1 MMPDVADN
9 LLEADRISAILNSWQ
24 VPVLVI
30 GAVALA
36 AHRYV
41 RATLDIDLGVNVAI
55 GELETLEM
63 HLRNAGYITTL
74 HVPDG
79 DDPLGGVI
87 DVLSPNGLIQ
97 IVNFGDRFPAVIE
110 DALEG
115 EKIQAR
121 PDLALRVI
129 PLPQLVALKLYAGG
143 VKSLAD
149 IVELLRRNPEAD
161 LQKIGK
167 ICRKYRLRGWNRVL
181 EELEQD
187 R

>member
-1 MMPDVADN
+1 MPDADAN
-9 LLEADRISAILNSWQ
+9 LVEADRISAILGSCQ

-41 RATLDIDLGVNVAI
+41 RATLDIDLGVNVAVRDMK
-55 GELETLEM
+55 GLEER
-63 HLRNAGYITTL
+63 LRTEGYLTVL
-74 HVPDG
+74 HEPDG

-87 DVLSPNGLIQ
+87 DVCGPHGLIQ
-97 IVNFGDRFPAVIE
+97 IVNFGDRFPAVIQ

-115 EKIQAR
+115 EVIQVR
-121 PDLALRVI
+121 PDLTLRVI
-129 PLPQLVALKLYAGG
+129 PLPQLVVLKLYAGG

-161 LQKIGK
+161 LQKIRK
-167 ICRKYRLRGWNRVL
+167 VCRKYRLRGWNRVL
-181 EELEQD
+181 AELEQGL
-187 R
+187 

>member
-1 MMPDVADN
+1 MMLDAGAN
-9 LLEADRISAILNSWQ
+9 LVEADRIATILASCQ

-41 RATLDIDLGVNVAI
+41 RATLDIDLGVNIAI
-55 GELETLEM
+55 REM
-63 HLRNAGYITTL
+63 KGLDERLRSEGYVTVL
-74 HVPDG
+74 HEPDG

-87 DVLSPNGLIQ
+87 DISGPNGLIQ
-97 IVNFGDRFPAVIE
+97 IVNFGDRFPAVIQ

-115 EKIQAR
+115 EMIQAR

-129 PLPQLVALKLYAGG
+129 PLPQLVVLKLYAGG

-149 IVELLRRNPEAD
+149 VIELLRRNPEAD
-161 LQKIGK
+161 LQEIGK
-167 ICRKYRLRGWNRVL
+167 VCRKYRLEGWNRVL
-181 EELEQD
+181 AELE
-187 R
+187 

>member
-1 MMPDVADN
+1 MPETDDS
-9 LLEADRISAILNSWQ
+9 LLEAERISAILSSRE

-36 AHRYV
+36 AHGYV
-41 RATLDIDLGVNVAI
+41 RATFDIDLGVNVAI
-55 GELETLEM
+55 RDLKILEM
-63 HLRNAGYITTL
+63 HLRSAGFVTAL
-74 HVPDG
+74 HEPDG

-87 DVLSPNGLIQ
+87 DVTSPSGLIQ
-97 IVNFGDRFPAVIE
+97 IVNFGDRFPAVIQ

-129 PLPQLVALKLYAGG
+129 PLPQLVVLKLYAGG

-149 IVELLRRNPEAD
+149 IIELLRRNPEAD
-161 LQKIGK
+161 LQNIETL
-167 ICRKYRLRGWNRVL
+167 CRKYRLRGWNRVL
-181 EELEQD
+181 AELEQLG
-187 R
+187 